1 MDSKENKN
9 SFSARLEQFISG
21 RGYYVVLAVCAV
33 VIAVSV
39 WSLLRT
45 PEQDKAGSTASTVI
59 APVPVDVPAVSP
71 SEDPAPAEPTEPSA
85 QPTQAPV
92 QPEEETSVGLVDAV
106 ETASQEAFVIP
117 VNGTVQRPY
126 SITALAFDETM
137 QDWRTR
143 DGVDIEAPA
152 GEKVS
157 AITSGTV
164 TNVFFDDRYGTTVTI
179 DHGNGLECSYAGLQ
193 EVPTVYVG
201 DTVAPGD
208 TIGAVGKTC
217 KSETAQ
223 GAHLHLS
230 AKLNGESV
238 SPLDYLPALG

>member
-1 MDSKENKN
+1 MDSKENK
-9 SFSARLEQFISG
+9 STFTDRLERFVAG
-21 RGYYVVLAVCAV
+21 RGYYVVLAICAV
-33 VIAVSV
+33 VIGVSV

-45 PEQDKAGSTASTVI
+45 PDPGEGTATASTVI
-59 APVPVDVPAVSP
+59 APVPVDLPTETPSVEMTPAVP
-71 SEDPAPAEPTEPSA
+71 QEDPVQTPAE
-85 QPTQAPV
+85 
-92 QPEEETSVGLVDAV
+92 PEEETTVTLEEAT
-106 ETASQEAFVIP
+106 ETAAQEAFVMP
-117 VNGTVQRPY
+117 VSGTVQRPY
-126 SITALAFDETM
+126 SITALAYDETM
-137 QDWRTR
+137 QDWRTH
-143 DGVDIEAPA
+143 DGVDIEAAA

-179 DHGNGLECSYAGLQ
+179 DHGNGLVCSYAGLQ

-230 AKLNGESV
+230 ATLNGESV
-238 SPLDYLPALG
+238 SPMDYLPALG